1 VSSSN
6 SKDGPKGFSDYYEIL
21 QLSPNADSETV
32 GRVYRMFA
40 KRYHP
45 DNTEGGNA
53 EKFGVISEAYRV
65 LSDPEKRAAY
75 DVAYEKNRAAT
86 LKIFDET
93 NSGSSFASDERIF
106 ETILS
111 LLYIARR
118 RVPRRGGMGI
128 IQLEKLLGC
137 PGEHLEFHVWYLR
150 EKGWIERL
158 DTGQLSI
165 TAAGV
170 DQVIEN
176 DKLELPADRLLAE
189 RNPDPQNDPPGNG
202 NQRLK
207 KGAYALPV
215 GVEEVPVLG

>member
-1 VSSSN
+1 VSSTI
-6 SKDGPKGFSDYYEIL
+6 KDGPKGFSDYYEIL
-21 QLSPNADSETV
+21 QLSPNADGETV
-32 GRVYRMFA
+32 GRVYRMLA

-53 EKFGVISEAYRV
+53 EKFGIISEAYRV

-93 NSGSSFASDERIF
+93 TSSGNNFVSDERIF

-128 IQLEKLLGC
+128 MQLEKLLGC

-165 TAAGV
+165 TASGV
-170 DQVIEN
+170 DRVIEN
-176 DKLELPADRLLAE
+176 DRLELPADRLLVE
-189 RNPDPQNDPPGNG
+189 RNPDPQSEPQTDPSN
-202 NQRLK
+202 RLK
-207 KGAYALPV
+207 RGAYALPFSV
-215 GVEEVPVLG
+215 D